1 VLPFSTFPLVLVVFS
16 PFHSF
21 FLSFFLSFGGQVMV
35 VAKTPDALAFLAAAF
50 KGRRVSKAYLAV
62 AVGLPQ
68 PNEPR
73 NGPSY
78 ATTATAPAMD
88 KALGAAWAPPLPE
101 TWADAGKL
109 PEVCAIMP
117 QRLNIYIFFRRT

>member
-16 PFHSF
+16 PFHF
-21 FLSFFLSFGGQVMV
+21 FFLSFGGQVMV

-78 ATTATAPAMD
+78 TATATSPAMD

-109 PEVCAIMP
+109 PEVCAMLP
-117 QRLNIYIFFRRT
+117 QGLKYYFFRRT